1 MNQVKLIERIRAERI
16 AAFKAKENIK
26 KDVLG
31 CLIADSCKEVKE
43 PADSKVLA
51 VIKKF
56 IDGAEEMKAAMPDG
70 SFEEFKA
77 IREIEILSAYRPT
90 QLTELEVR
98 GIIAEL
104 EKMDLKGY
112 MAHFKTTYEGTYD
125 GKMVSTIAKEFV

>member
-1 MNQVKLIERIRAERI
+1 MTLIEQVRADRIT
-16 AAFKAKENIK
+16 AFKAKQNIK

-56 IDGAEEMKAAMPDG
+56 IDGAEEMKAASPDG

-77 IREIEILSAYRPT
+77 IQEIEILSAYRPK
-90 QLTELEVR
+90 QLTDLEVR
-98 GIIAEL
+98 GIIADL

-112 MAHFKTTYEGTYD
+112 MGHFKANYEGLYD
-125 GKMVSTIAKEFV
+125 GKMVRGIAEEFI